1 MNIKL
6 ENPKDIY
13 DKINIELLKLVTS
26 LSLESSDESLNKAQ
40 EDARDKI
47 VGLQVKLKNKLEELE
62 LNSEW
67 NTFTIAFYGETGAG
81 KSTLVETLRIL
92 LNEPTKLEKRDA
104 FRKLKHSYDQAICQ
118 LPEIEEKLS
127 TLDKDLEQINEQ
139 LNSLSEQ
146 YQREESQLEQE
157 FEVSEKTLCIEHQ
170 KAAEAVQARKSELS
184 TLKDKVAEL
193 QQSIVQKKAQASFG
207 QKIVNIF
214 KKLPEEHE
222 FLAAISNLPKLE
234 DMHVAEEEKLADAQ
248 QKLSETRSLR
258 KERHANF
265 IKKFDLPIKALE
277 RDKGLVEQTKSLA
290 SQQLESASKQVSA
303 LELELNSCA
312 DGEIIGDG
320 RADFTRKT
328 LSYRF
333 DIEQCDFNLL
343 DVPGIEGKEG
353 LVVDEIEKAVQ
364 SAHAVFYVTNKAAPP
379 QTGDSERQGTLEK
392 IKTHL
397 GTQTEVWSIF
407 NKKITN
413 PKFAFKNTELLTDD
427 EQASLVDMDKKMAEQ
442 LGRNYQGSFPLT
454 ALTAFIASTDYF
466 TPNSDM
472 LRKRNKFL
480 EDFSAESLLERSQ
493 LSAFIQ
499 LLKNELLLNGQSKI
513 KKANFNKVKGELE
526 RTTHDLDDIEKVYK
540 VVAEDV
546 SGNSESAC
554 HQLQASYAILNS
566 QLYGKGNDLI
576 RSAVQNTRK
585 NIYSEIDKDVSNEQ
599 FKTSLESQV
608 NKCVN
613 DIQAQLPNV
622 IETSVKEFES
632 SVVSIFERFSELSED
647 FLSVAGQLG
656 KSKLD
661 AKFNIKLNM
670 DSGLKKGALFG
681 ALIGAAL
688 APFTAGTSL
697 WLAGAAAFSAVLA
710 FGKAIWGYFDNDF
723 KMSEQKKAAD
733 TNLRNLEDK
742 LKKAL
747 QDSLDEGKSDMQAS
761 IYKLDT
767 ELRAPAKQVVK
778 TKELLE
784 RSNQSLKLLS
794 KQIDHIGEC

>member
-47 VGLQVKLKNKLEELE
+47 VDLQVELKNKLEELE
-62 LNSEW
+62 RNSEW

-127 TLDKDLEQINEQ
+127 TLDKDLEQLNEQ

-184 TLKDKVAEL
+184 TLKGKVAEL
-193 QQSIVQKKAQASFG
+193 QRSIVQKKAQASLW

-222 FLAAISNLPKLE
+222 FLTAISNLPKLE
-234 DMHVAEEEKLADAQ
+234 DMHVAEEAKLADAQ

-258 KERHANF
+258 EERHADF
-265 IKKFDLPIKALE
+265 IKKFDLSIKALE
-277 RDKGLVEQTKSLA
+277 REKGLVEQTKSLV
-290 SQQLESASKQVSA
+290 SQQLESASKQVAA

-364 SAHAVFYVTNKAAPP
+364 SAHAFFYVTNKAAPP

-392 IKTHL
+392 IKNHL
-397 GTQTEVWSIF
+397 GTQTVWSIF

-427 EQASLVDMDKKMAEQ
+427 EQASLVDMDNKMAEQ

-466 TPNSDM
+466 APNSDM

-526 RTTHDLDDIEKVYK
+526 RTSHHLDNIEKVYK

-566 QLYGKGNDLI
+566 QLYGKGNGLI

-632 SVVSIFERFSELSED
+632 SAVSIFERFSELSED

-661 AKFNIKLNM
+661 AKFNIKLKM

-733 TNLRNLEDK
+733 TNLRNLEDE

-794 KQIDHIGEC
+794 KQIDHIGEY

>member
-47 VGLQVKLKNKLEELE
+47 VGLQVELKNKLEELE
-62 LNSEW
+62 RNSEW

-127 TLDKDLEQINEQ
+127 TLDKDLEQLNEQ

-184 TLKDKVAEL
+184 TLKGKVAEL
-193 QQSIVQKKAQASFG
+193 QRSIVQKKAQASLW

-222 FLAAISNLPKLE
+222 FLTAISNLPKLE
-234 DMHVAEEEKLADAQ
+234 DMHVAEEAKLADAQ

-258 KERHANF
+258 EERHADF
-265 IKKFDLPIKALE
+265 IKKFDLSIKALE
-277 RDKGLVEQTKSLA
+277 REKGLVEQTKSLV
-290 SQQLESASKQVSA
+290 SQQFESASKQVAA

-364 SAHAVFYVTNKAAPP
+364 SAHAFFYVTNKAAPP

-392 IKTHL
+392 IKNHL
-397 GTQTEVWSIF
+397 GTQTVWSIF

-427 EQASLVDMDKKMAEQ
+427 EQASLVDMDNKMAEQ

-466 TPNSDM
+466 APNSDM

-526 RTTHDLDDIEKVYK
+526 RTSHHLDDIEKVYK

-566 QLYGKGNDLI
+566 QLYGKGNGLI

-733 TNLRNLEDK
+733 TNLRNLEDE

-794 KQIDHIGEC
+794 KQIDHIGEY

>member
-26 LSLESSDESLNKAQ
+26 LSSESSDESLNKAQ

-47 VGLQVKLKNKLEELE
+47 VALQVKLKNKLEELE
-62 LNSEW
+62 RNSEW

-92 LNEPTKLEKRDA
+92 LNEPTKLENRDA
-104 FRKLKHSYDQAICQ
+104 FRKLKHSYDQAIYQ

-127 TLDKDLEQINEQ
+127 TLDKDLEQLNEQ
-139 LNSLSEQ
+139 LNSLTEQ

-193 QQSIVQKKAQASFG
+193 QRSIVQKKAQASLW

-222 FLAAISNLPKLE
+222 FLTAISNLPKLE
-234 DMHVAEEEKLADAQ
+234 DMYVAEEAKLADAQ

-258 KERHANF
+258 EERHADF
-265 IKKFDLPIKALE
+265 INKFDLPIKALE
-277 RDKGLVEQTKSLA
+277 RDKGLVEQTKRLA

-333 DIEQCDFNLL
+333 NIEQCDFNLL

-353 LVVDEIEKAVQ
+353 LVVNEIEKAVQ

-379 QTGDSERQGTLEK
+379 QTGDSEREGTLEK
-392 IKTHL
+392 IKKHL

-466 TPNSDM
+466 APNSDM

-493 LSAFIQ
+493 LSSFIQ
-499 LLKNELLLNGQSKI
+499 LLKSELLLNGQSKI
-513 KKANFNKVKGELE
+513 KKANFYKVKGELE
-526 RTTHDLDDIEKVYK
+526 RTTHELDDIEKIYK
-540 VVAEDV
+540 VAAEGV
-546 SGNSESAC
+546 CGISESSC
-554 HQLQASYAILNS
+554 HQLQTSYEFLNS
-566 QLYGKGNDLI
+566 QLHSKGHDVIRKAIQETRNYMYRKIDRNISND
-576 RSAVQNTRK
+576 
-585 NIYSEIDKDVSNEQ
+585 Q
-599 FKTSLESQV
+599 FKTILETQI
-608 NKCVN
+608 KHCVTEM
-613 DIQAQLPNV
+613 QGQLPSV
-622 IETSVKEFES
+622 IKDTVKEFEN
-632 SVVSIFERFSELSED
+632 SVEDIFKRFSELSAE
-647 FLSVAGQLG
+647 LLAAAGQLG
-656 KSKLD
+656 LTKLEL
-661 AKFNIKLNM
+661 KINIKIDM
-670 DSGLKKGALFG
+670 DNGVNKGALFG
-681 ALIGAAL
+681 GLIGAVL
-688 APFTAGTSL
+688 APFTGGTSL
-697 WLAGAAAFSAVLA
+697 WLSGAAILTSIVGIAKGIGSFFSSD
-710 FGKAIWGYFDNDF
+710 Y
-723 KMSEQKKAAD
+723 KMSEQRNAAD
-733 TNLRNLEDK
+733 TNLRNVEDQ

-747 QDSLDEGKSDMQAS
+747 QNSLDKGKSDMQAS
-761 IYKLDT
+761 IDKLDNA
-767 ELRAPAKQVVK
+767 LKAPAKQAVK

>member
-47 VGLQVKLKNKLEELE
+47 VGLQVELKNKLEELE
-62 LNSEW
+62 RNSEW

-127 TLDKDLEQINEQ
+127 TLDKDLEQLNEQ

-184 TLKDKVAEL
+184 TLKGKVAEL
-193 QQSIVQKKAQASFG
+193 QRSIVQKKAQASLW

-222 FLAAISNLPKLE
+222 FLTAISNLPKLE
-234 DMHVAEEEKLADAQ
+234 DMHVAEEAKLADAQ

-258 KERHANF
+258 EERHADF
-265 IKKFDLPIKALE
+265 IKKFDLSIKALE
-277 RDKGLVEQTKSLA
+277 REKGLVEQTKSLV
-290 SQQLESASKQVSA
+290 SQQLESASKQVAA

-364 SAHAVFYVTNKAAPP
+364 SAHAFFYVTNKAAPP

-392 IKTHL
+392 IKNHL
-397 GTQTEVWSIF
+397 GTQTVWSIF

-427 EQASLVDMDKKMAEQ
+427 EQASLVDMDNKMAEQ

-454 ALTAFIASTDYF
+454 ALTAFIASTDHF
-466 TPNSDM
+466 APNSDM

-526 RTTHDLDDIEKVYK
+526 RTSHHLDDIEKVYK
-540 VVAEDV
+540 VVAENV

-566 QLYGKGNDLI
+566 QLYGKGNGLI

-661 AKFNIKLNM
+661 AKFNIKLKM
-670 DSGLKKGALFG
+670 DSGLKKGALFS

-733 TNLRNLEDK
+733 TNLRNLEDE

-794 KQIDHIGEC
+794 KQIDHIGEY

>member
-47 VGLQVKLKNKLEELE
+47 VGLQVELKNKLEELE
-62 LNSEW
+62 RNSEW

-127 TLDKDLEQINEQ
+127 TLDKDLEQLNEQ

-184 TLKDKVAEL
+184 TLKGKVAEL
-193 QQSIVQKKAQASFG
+193 QRSIVQKKAQASLW

-222 FLAAISNLPKLE
+222 FLTAISNLPKLE
-234 DMHVAEEEKLADAQ
+234 DMHVAEEAKLADAQ

-258 KERHANF
+258 EERHADF
-265 IKKFDLPIKALE
+265 IKKFDLSIKALE
-277 RDKGLVEQTKSLA
+277 REKGLVEQTKSLV
-290 SQQLESASKQVSA
+290 SQQLESASKQVAA

-364 SAHAVFYVTNKAAPP
+364 SAHAFFYVTNKAAPP

-392 IKTHL
+392 IKNHL
-397 GTQTEVWSIF
+397 GAQTVWSIF

-427 EQASLVDMDKKMAEQ
+427 EQASLVDMDNKMAEQ

-466 TPNSDM
+466 APNSDM

-526 RTTHDLDDIEKVYK
+526 RTSHHLDDIEKVYK

-566 QLYGKGNDLI
+566 QLYGKGNGLI

-661 AKFNIKLNM
+661 AKFNIKLKMN
-670 DSGLKKGALFG
+670 SGLKKGALFG

-733 TNLRNLEDK
+733 TNLRNLEDE

-794 KQIDHIGEC
+794 KQIDHIGEY

>member
-47 VGLQVKLKNKLEELE
+47 VGLQVELKNKLEELE
-62 LNSEW
+62 RNSEW

-127 TLDKDLEQINEQ
+127 TLDKDLEQLNEQ

-193 QQSIVQKKAQASFG
+193 QRSIVQKKAQASLW

-222 FLAAISNLPKLE
+222 FLTAISNLPKLE
-234 DMHVAEEEKLADAQ
+234 DMHVAEEVKLADAQ

-258 KERHANF
+258 EERYADF
-265 IKKFDLPIKALE
+265 IKKFDLSIKALE
-277 RDKGLVEQTKSLA
+277 REKGLVEQTKSLV
-290 SQQLESASKQVSA
+290 SQQLESASKQVAA

-333 DIEQCDFNLL
+333 NIEQCDFNLL

-364 SAHAVFYVTNKAAPP
+364 SAHAFFYVTNKAAPP
-379 QTGDSERQGTLEK
+379 QTGDSVRQGTLEK
-392 IKTHL
+392 IKNHL
-397 GTQTEVWSIF
+397 GTQTVLSIF

-427 EQASLVDMDKKMAEQ
+427 EQASLADMDNKMAEQ

-454 ALTAFIASTDYF
+454 ALTAFIASTDHF
-466 TPNSDM
+466 APNSDM

-526 RTTHDLDDIEKVYK
+526 RTSHHLDDIEKVYK

-585 NIYSEIDKDVSNEQ
+585 NIYSEIDKNVSNEQ

-661 AKFNIKLNM
+661 ANFNIKLKM

-681 ALIGAAL
+681 ALLGAAL

-733 TNLRNLEDK
+733 TNLRNLEDE

-794 KQIDHIGEC
+794 KQIDHIGEY